1 MESSDF
7 FLKTGKEN
15 GATLRR
21 AYLGEGVWE
30 APNQR
35 GDGSKA
41 VTQLA
46 PTGNKSYFQCQ
57 RKDKACSCSLRLADF
72 SPLLRP
78 MASQALRVSLPPKE
92 ALERGA
98 QTDGGHGC

>member
-1 MESSDF
+1 MGSPEP
-7 FLKTGKEN
+7 E
-15 GATLRR
+15 
-21 AYLGEGVWE
+21 
-30 APNQR
+30 
-35 GDGSKA
+35 GDGSKT

-57 RKDKACSCSLRLADF
+57 RKDKACSCSLRLANF

-78 MASQALRVSLPPKE
+78 MASQALGVSLPPKE

-98 QTDGGHGC
+98 QTDGGHSC